1 MNSSGVYKITNTI
14 TNDSYIG
21 SSKDV
26 NRRWA
31 HHKCPSR
38 WKKCPNSQLYLDFQ
52 KYGVDKFEFQ
62 ILANVEPDQLK
73 ETEQKFIEKL
83 QPTYNNYR
91 AKGVD
96 VERRKKQQKEYRQSD
111 KYKKYDKEYKKEY
124 NKKYH
129 QTKKYKE
136 YHKEYQ
142 KEYRKQLCF
151 YNGKTLTLQ
160 ALYFRFRRAG
170 IENPIIEA
178 KKYLLDK

>member
-1 MNSSGVYKITNTI
+1 MKISGVYKITNTI

-38 WKKCPNSQLYLDFQ
+38 WKKCPNSQLYLDMQ

-62 ILANVEPDQLK
+62 ILVNVKVDQLK

-91 AKGVD
+91 AKGFD
-96 VERRKKQQKEYRQSD
+96 VERRKKQQKEYKQSD
-111 KYKKYDKEYKKEY
+111 KYKEYDKEYKKEY
-124 NKKYH
+124 NK
-129 QTKKYKE
+129 
-136 YHKEYQ
+136 
-142 KEYRKQLCF
+142 QLCS

-160 ALYFRFRRAG
+160 ALYFRFRRAE
-170 IENPIIEA
+170 IENPILEA